1 MAFSCV
7 CCNQPA
13 EVKRISYS
21 HNDKIFS
28 GVAIRVCVNPDCPTM
43 QSATIY
49 DRKTLTKPATEGK
62 ILKERE
68 HSLEG

>member
-21 HNDKIFS
+21 HGDKIFS

-49 DRKTLTKPATEGK
+49 DRKTLSKPVTN
-62 ILKERE
+62 RY
-68 HSLEG
+68 